1 MGKNITW
8 FTIGSIL
15 NIEVIS
21 DNNAECNKKKALV
34 KVKHLGGH
42 EQVYLYTDLSRLKAT
57 NNDVISF
64 FFVAGDNG
72 YEMLEIM

>member
-1 MGKNITW
+1 MGKNITY
-8 FTIGSIL
+8 FTIRSIL

-21 DNNAECNKKKALV
+21 DNNAEYNKKKAFT

-42 EQVYLYTDLSRLKAT
+42 EQVYLYTDVSKLKAT